1 MGLYFFA
8 IFRSKRS
15 FVTGGKREGFVMTNE
30 QTIMIS
36 RLMRE
41 GKGYRRIAA
50 ELDLPVN
57 SVKSWCRRHPRE
69 EGDANHCMMCG
80 KEVYSTSHKRV
91 RKFCSDKCRYAW
103 WSAHPEKRK
112 IRTEYKHICFNCGR
126 EFTNNRI
133 NAAYCSRK
141 CFAEARRKA
150 V

>member
-1 MGLYFFA
+1 
-8 IFRSKRS
+8 
-15 FVTGGKREGFVMTNE
+15 MTNE
-30 QTIMIS
+30 QTILIS
-36 RLMRE
+36 RLMKD
-41 GKGYRRIAA
+41 GMGYRKIAA
-50 ELDLPVN
+50 ELDLPIN
-57 SVKSWCRRHPRE
+57 SVKSWCRRHPCE
-69 EGDANHCMMCG
+69 EEKTDRCPVCG
-80 KEVYSTSHKRV
+80 KEIFSLPHKRV
-91 RKFCSDKCRYAW
+91 RKFCSDECRYAW